1 MNNVLVNNIV
11 RFVLLV
17 LIQVGVL
24 NQVQLGGFINPYLY
38 ILFVIMLPFGIPG
51 WLLLV
56 LSFGLGIS
64 VDMFCNSPGIHTSAT
79 VFAAFVRPFVLA
91 AIMPRETAEPSDTP
105 NIRIFGT
112 GWFLKYSIMVVL
124 THHVFLYLIEAFRFS
139 DLRLILLRALLSV
152 VFTMLL
158 IILSQFLFVRNK

>member
-91 AIMPRETAEPSDTP
+91 AIMPRETTEPSDTP